1 MKRSLL
7 CTFVLLLLLANSRV
21 LAQDIPLFS
30 QKLTNSFVFN
40 PALAGHTFGSITY
53 SFKQNYSNVE
63 GAPQNHFLSIHAPIA
78 NHRFGVGASIFQE
91 DVTFLRNTYASAAF
105 AYHLA
110 LNSLNTF
117 SMGIS
122 AEYNSIGANGTP
134 NFYNSASSSTISD
147 PALNDILGSSNSNFD
162 FSFGMNYQNRFL
174 KIGLAANRLSAGW
187 LNKNNS
193 TLSYYYSGFV
203 QGMIPLRGGEDML
216 EPYIA
221 YQKLSE
227 VNNTIS
233 GGLYYTWNNRIIL
246 GGAWRTGN
254 VVSGTLAFKL
264 SKYVMLGYS
273 REIIMGNVGGF
284 VGAANEITLRYD
296 FNDQSYKERFRSDY
310 KSALSY
316 RRKTLSGP
324 SGRAASRNPK
334 QIHRKQKKLAPFSPN
349 RRYQNIKKLSVKSS
363 GSRKKSF
370 SNKKRKKLSAKRRK
384 RKR

>member
-1 MKRSLL
+1 MKRHLLYLSLL
-7 CTFVLLLLLANSRV
+7 FISFTSGNLA
-21 LAQDIPLFS
+21 AQDIPLFS

-40 PALAGHTFGSITY
+40 PALAGHTFGSATY
-53 SFKQNYSNVE
+53 SFKQNYSKVQ
-63 GAPQNHFLSIHAPIA
+63 GAPQNHFISIHAPIA
-78 NHRFGVGASIFQE
+78 NHRFGIGGSIYQE

-134 NFYNSASSSTISD
+134 NFYNTTTTND
-147 PALNDILGSSNSNFD
+147 PAINDILGGRSSNFD
-162 FSFGMNYQNRFL
+162 FSFGINYQNRFL
-174 KIGLAANRLSAGW
+174 KLGLAANRLSAGW
-187 LNKNNS
+187 INKNNS
-193 TLSYYYSGFV
+193 TISYYYSGFV
-203 QGMIPLRGGEDML
+203 QGLIPLRGGEDLL
-216 EPYIA
+216 EPYVA

-227 VNNTIS
+227 VNQTMS
-233 GGLYYTWNNRIIL
+233 AGLYYTYNNLITI
-246 GGAWRTGN
+246 GGAMRSGN
-254 VVSGTLAFKL
+254 VVSATLGFRL

-273 REIIMGNVGGF
+273 REMITGNIGGF
-284 VGAANEITLRYD
+284 VGAANEFTIRYD

-310 KSALSY
+310 KSAVSY
-316 RRKTLSGP
+316 RRKTMSG
-324 SGRAASRNPK
+324 GAGKAGARNPK

-363 GSRKKSF
+363 GSKKKSF
-370 SNKKRKKLSAKRRK
+370 SNKKRKPGSKRKK